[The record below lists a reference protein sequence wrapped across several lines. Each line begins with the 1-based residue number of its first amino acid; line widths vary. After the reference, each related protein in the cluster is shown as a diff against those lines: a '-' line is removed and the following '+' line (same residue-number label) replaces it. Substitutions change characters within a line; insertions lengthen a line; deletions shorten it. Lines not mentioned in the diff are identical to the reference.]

1 MIRSVINVEAP
12 RDHVFRVL
20 TDYPQYKKWLP
31 GCEKCDVTAST
42 GNSVDADIVING
54 MKKMRMKIRFDAQP
68 SQLLTF
74 KMISSKDLNA
84 YNGCYRFMDAADG
97 KGTVVIAEMEVDAGV
112 PKFLLDRV
120 VKNTMEETG
129 NALKKYIRSIP
140 IAPGAAKTPA
150 SRPAESKPRR
160 AKRILQV
167 ARTSDG
173 YTIWMMGETYTVKK
187 QAG

>member
-12 RDHVFRVL
+12 REHVFRVL
-20 TDYPQYKKWLP
+20 TDYSQYKKWLP
-31 GCEKCDVTAST
+31 GCEKCDIAAST
-42 GNSVDADIVING
+42 GNAVDADIVING

-68 SQLLTF
+68 SQLLSF

-129 NALKKYIRSIP
+129 NALKKFIRSIP
-140 IAPGAAKTPA
+140 IAPVAATATKA
-150 SRPAESKPRR
+150 AGRPAVSKPRR

-167 ARTSDG
+167 AKTPAG
-173 YTIWMMGETYTVKK
+173 YSIWMMGETFTVKK
-187 QAG
+187 